1 MRFNRGTLHA
11 TARAVA
17 LAMAAPAALPVLAQ
31 SGDEG
36 IRLEEVT
43 VTARKVEENQMTVP
57 MAITAL
63 TGAELEATGAKQ
75 LNDIMAMTPSFY
87 FSNQQGASCRND
99 RTVNS
104 LIFRGLY
111 LDRNAGLTAGGQM
124 FVDGAPVLGAMPPA
138 LADVERVEVLKG
150 PQSAYFGRSAF
161 AGAISFTTRDPAEVF
176 RSRLMLETS
185 T

>member
-87 FSNQQGASCRND
+87 FSNQQGASGRIAVCRCSRATCLPRCATCTAAYGV
-99 RTVNS
+99 RT
-104 LIFRGLY
+104 
-111 LDRNAGLTAGGQM
+111 
-124 FVDGAPVLGAMPPA
+124 P
-138 LADVERVEVLKG
+138 
-150 PQSAYFGRSAF
+150 
-161 AGAISFTTRDPAEVF
+161 
-176 RSRLMLETS
+176 
-185 T
+185 